1 MAKFDFIRKLKKRKE
16 VEEEQTLTGST
27 EKADTLEKNK
37 EDAEKKQHLKDA
49 AIWNI
54 IWEKSGEVV
63 EVTDEILDEVGEIGQ
78 DGMRGLVTLGA
89 SIVDFYDRTAAV
101 AEWFILKTLVILGR
115 RLHTISIKVIENK
128 KDIIINSLILG
139 AGLIIIASAFAFT
152 TGYEYSYNGRALGI
166 VKEQKD
172 VLEILDLASEELSQE
187 YGSNIQI
194 DPKQDITFRTVVSY
208 GKDIDS
214 EDDVLKRLTYMGE
227 INAEASAI
235 TVDGKVTVIVENEAI
250 AKKVLQDIKDKF
262 LSDSDSTE
270 YEYIGFVEDV
280 KIEPISTKLPNI
292 SNRSEAVEKLCSGG
306 QQAAQ
311 YTVQEGDSIYGICE
325 KTGFTLSELTAMNP
339 GLSADSMI
347 HVGDKITIEKIVP
360 LITLETVEV
369 STFAESIPYE
379 TEYKE
384 SSYYYEGEEV
394 TSRAGQNG
402 RASVTARLTKHN
414 GEVVEREELSKET
427 IVEPVNEI
435 ILKGTKVKPPTVGTG
450 TFIRPVNVSVSSRY
464 GYRWGRMH
472 LGNDYA
478 TSVGVPIKASDGG
491 TVKLAGWYYGY
502 GLTVIINHG
511 GGVQTLYGH
520 CSELY
525 VSAGSKV
532 YQGQTIAAVGNTGNS
547 TGPHCHFEIIV
558 NGNHVDPSLYV

>member
-1 MAKFDFIRKLKKRKE
+1 MAKLDFIRKLKKKKE
-16 VEEEQTLTGST
+16 VTEDQNLTGSSEKVT
-27 EKADTLEKNK
+27 EKKTESKSQGITGL
-37 EDAEKKQHLKDA
+37 
-49 AIWNI
+49 
-54 IWEKSGEVV
+54 IWEKAGDIV
-63 EVTDEILDEVGEIGQ
+63 EVTDEILDEAEEIGQ
-78 DGMRGLVTLGA
+78 DGMRGLVTVGA
-89 SIVDFYDRTAAV
+89 SAIELYDRTAAV
-101 AEWFILKTLVILGR
+101 VEWFVLKTLVILGR
-115 RLHTISIKVIENK
+115 RIHDITLKAVENK
-128 KDIIINSLILG
+128 KDIIVNSLILG
-139 AGLIIIASAFAFT
+139 AGLIIIAGAFAFT
-152 TGYEYSYNGRALGI
+152 TGYEYSYNGRVLGI

-194 DPKQDITFRTVVSY
+194 DPEEDITFRTVVSY

-214 EDDVLKRLTYMGE
+214 EDDVLRRLTYMGE
-227 INAEASAI
+227 INADASAI
-235 TVDGKVTVIVENEAI
+235 VVDGKVTVIVENEKVAEN
-250 AKKVLQDIKDKF
+250 VLQDIKDKF

-280 KIEPISTKLPNI
+280 EIKKISTKLPNI
-292 SNRSEAVEKLCSGG
+292 SSRNEAVKKLQDGG
-306 QQAAQ
+306 QQAAE

-325 KTGFTLSELTAMNP
+325 KTGFTLSELASMNP
-339 GLSADSMI
+339 GLSEDSMI
-347 HVGDKITIEKIVP
+347 HVGDKIIIEKAVP
-360 LITLETVEV
+360 LLTLETVEV
-369 STFAESIPYE
+369 STFAETIPYE

-384 SSYYYEGEEV
+384 SSYYYKGEEV
-394 TSRAGQNG
+394 TSREGQNG
-402 RASVTARLTKHN
+402 RAKVTARLTKHN
-414 GEVVEREELSKET
+414 GEIVEREELSTET

-450 TFIRPVNVSVSSRY
+450 TFIRPVNVGVSSRY

-491 TVKLAGWYYGY
+491 TVTLAGWYYGY

-547 TGPHCHFEIIV
+547 SGPHCHFEIIV